1 MPTELVNADFAGRVV
16 VQTNDLPWLPS
27 PQAGVDRRLLDRIG
41 GEVARATSLVR
52 YAPASRFPAHA
63 HALGEEFLV
72 LDGVF
77 SDEHGDYPKGT
88 YVRNPPGSRHTPHTG
103 PGCTIFVKLRQM
115 RPDETRRIVIDTTA
129 AVWQSGYT
137 AGVSRIMLHSGSNGE
152 TVAMEQLA
160 PGTLLSPY
168 DLPAGEEILLLEG
181 DLADADGNHGPG
193 SWFRNPAGFRHALM
207 TRAGAVYWV
216 KRGHLPPRL
225 GLMKD
230 A

>member
-27 PQAGVDRRLLDRIG
+27 PQAGVDRRLLDRVG

-103 PGCTIFVKLRQM
+103 PGCTIFVNSGRCS
-115 RPDETRRIVIDTTA
+115 RTRHGASSSTRRPPFGNQGTLR
-129 AVWQSGYT
+129 
-137 AGVSRIMLHSGSNGE
+137 VSRGLCCTPARTARRLLWNS
-152 TVAMEQLA
+152 LA
-160 PGTLLSPY
+160 PGILLSPMTY
-168 DLPAGEEILLLEG
+168 LLGRRYCFSKAISPTRTATTALAAGFATLPAS
-181 DLADADGNHGPG
+181 A
-193 SWFRNPAGFRHALM
+193 
-207 TRAGAVYWV
+207 TR
-216 KRGHLPPRL
+216 
-225 GLMKD
+225 
-230 A
+230 